1 MVAMLTFDEVEIHAR
16 RDQGAGSLDDEAL
29 AEFTRH
35 TVAPSLLIATDDDG
49 HRFTTTIRNVGT
61 EAIILD
67 AVEMT
72 FHAPAAKVLEHGW
85 QSWSTVRRAKFADV
99 RPERGEAPRWLLAEM
114 AADPSAPGN
123 HLVVDTFVL
132 TDAYVLG
139 ALTAARNLTTFIV
152 DGDLLVVRC
161 LLDGLV
167 LSPEEEFVL
176 DDLWGRDGAA
186 GENYSKYCAASGAA
200 SAARVDRGAPTG
212 WCSWYH
218 YFGDVTAADV
228 VLNAELAAAHG
239 LGLIQID
246 DGWQP
251 SIGVWSGTAPRFGA
265 PVEELATS
273 IVNDGG
279 VAGIWTAPFLAVEG
293 GTLATE
299 HPEWLVTHDDGRPV
313 TALTHPVWGGKV
325 YALDTTR
332 DDVCAHLTATYAALL
347 AQGFEYHKI
356 DFCFAAGIPGRRSG
370 DGTMTR
376 GQALR
381 RGLEA
386 VRAGIGDDA
395 YLLGCGAPLLS
406 AVGIVDAMR
415 VSEDVAPFWEPTT
428 FVPGW
433 QECSVAARNAIEQSV
448 LRAPMH
454 RRWFLNDPDC
464 LLLRPTATELT
475 SAERITLATSI
486 LGTGAYLIVS
496 DDLSTYTE
504 QEWSLLN
511 RLIELQPEAD
521 TVLDLVDPFASEVT
535 VAGEHL
541 RLTVSWDRRT
551 ATLETTSGKRVIL

>member
-1 MVAMLTFDEVEIHAR
+1 M
-16 RDQGAGSLDDEAL
+16 
-29 AEFTRH
+29 
-35 TVAPSLLIATDDDG
+35 
-49 HRFTTTIRNVGT
+49 
-61 EAIILD
+61 
-67 AVEMT
+67 
-72 FHAPAAKVLEHGW
+72 
-85 QSWSTVRRAKFADV
+85 
-99 RPERGEAPRWLLAEM
+99 
-114 AADPSAPGN
+114 
-123 HLVVDTFVL
+123 
-132 TDAYVLG
+132 
-139 ALTAARNLTTFIV
+139 
-152 DGDLLVVRC
+152 
-161 LLDGLV
+161 
-167 LSPEEEFVL
+167 
-176 DDLWGRDGAA
+176 
-186 GENYSKYCAASGAA
+186 
-200 SAARVDRGAPTG
+200 
-212 WCSWYH
+212 
-218 YFGDVTAADV
+218 
-228 VLNAELAAAHG
+228 
-239 LGLIQID
+239 
-246 DGWQP
+246 
-251 SIGVWSGTAPRFGA
+251 
-265 PVEELATS
+265 
-273 IVNDGG
+273 
-279 VAGIWTAPFLAVEG
+279 
-293 GTLATE
+293 
-299 HPEWLVTHDDGRPV
+299 THDDGRPV
-313 TALTHPVWGGKV
+313 TALTHPVWGGEV

-464 LLLRPTATELT
+464 LLLRPTDTELT